1 MVAQFT
7 QQQQLAPPQTAS
19 PSLSPAQWNQLA
31 QLAQA
36 QQLASPQQAA
46 PPSTSAYTSTG
57 TMSAIDP
64 AQLQAQW
71 LQYQQGQLAQ
81 SAIIPQYTS
90 QYAPAQPQG
99 EFLSSEV
106 IDAIAD
112 FIRASNLAAIASA
125 QYIAH
130 LRSELNQMDSEYCK
144 LRDFSGTQ
152 DMLIGKFL
160 FDPVFT
166 LNYIR
171 DTWTQAPINNEF
183 MSRFADFYLEIDAL
197 SPNGRS
203 REFSGNPNTS
213 FSAAIVPQQ
222 PQYQNTIPPLPSS
235 GGNTTPYITM
245 DQYLAAQQQGE
256 IAQARAA
263 AMQNPAGL
271 YAAFLSQQL

>member
-31 QLAQA
+31 QLAQT

-81 SAIIPQYTS
+81 SAIIPQYAP
-90 QYAPAQPQG
+90 QYAPTQPQG
-99 EFLSSEV
+99 EFVSSETIAALAQFMNSANDAAV
-106 IDAIAD
+106 AAKNYIDLLESMHFEHKKLIE
-112 FIRASNLAAIASA
+112 FSAA
-125 QYIAH
+125 
-130 LRSELNQMDSEYCK
+130 
-144 LRDFSGTQ
+144 Q
-152 DMLIGKFL
+152 DDLIWRFL
-160 FDPVFT
+160 HDREFT
-166 LNYIR
+166 LDYIR
-171 DTWTQAPINNEF
+171 GAWSRDVITSDF
-183 MSRFADFYLEIDAL
+183 MSRLADVYLEIDAL
-197 SPNGRS
+197 SPNGNS
-203 REFSGNPNTS
+203 REYSGNPNMK
-213 FSAAIVPQQ
+213 FDAAVVPQQ

>member
-1 MVAQFT
+1 
-7 QQQQLAPPQTAS
+7 
-19 PSLSPAQWNQLA
+19 
-31 QLAQA
+31 
-36 QQLASPQQAA
+36 
-46 PPSTSAYTSTG
+46 
-57 TMSAIDP
+57 MSAIDP

-81 SAIIPQYTS
+81 SATIPQYAP

-99 EFLSSEV
+99 EFISSEV
-106 IDAIAD
+106 IEAIAS

-125 QYIAH
+125 QYISH
-130 LRSELNQMDSEYCK
+130 LQSELAQMDSEYCK
-144 LRDFSGTQ
+144 LHDFSSTQ

-166 LNYIR
+166 LDYIR
-171 DTWTQAPINNEF
+171 DAWSQAPITSEF
-183 MSRFADFYLEIDAL
+183 MSRFADVYLEIDAL
-197 SPNGRS
+197 SPNGKS

-235 GGNTTPYITM
+235 NGNTTPYITM